1 MAELHLSYED
11 HAHKAGVKVEEREA
25 GSMDEYAYYFIEKMR
40 FPKKGER
47 STIIY
52 NGRITIEE
60 IPEAAYDYIVNGKS
74 AI

>member
-1 MAELHLSYED
+1 MLTI
-11 HAHKAGVKVEEREA
+11 
-25 GSMDEYAYYFIEKMR
+25 FIEKMR

-47 STIIY
+47 SIIIY